1 MAHPRKAGK
10 KKTAKPIQARGITR
24 TAPVQIAAAAG
35 EGNAKRTFSIIA
47 YTGEPMSI
55 WPWDQ
60 RVVIDLDTLDLSQ
73 QRIPAL
79 YDHYAHIDHV
89 VGQVETLEVGP
100 AGLVASGF
108 FTPSS
113 GEDPAQ
119 DYCAKVLS
127 KADSGY
133 QWQASVGGN
142 PATVDEVKAGES
154 IKVNGRDYTGPCYV
168 ARGVQLREISFVVL
182 GGDRKTSAVVA
193 RNSLKGTSMKFEDWL
208 LTLGFDDA
216 STLSEVQKANL
227 MQKFQEEYPDS
238 GEATTTTTAA
248 EGEGEDDEEETPPA
262 PANAAANPPR
272 IKGSKKPNVIAAR
285 RRREAAEVER
295 IDEIRRV
302 CASADNPTLSLGS
315 GAAVRQVSI
324 AAHAIAQG
332 WSANETRREVEL
344 QQLRASRAQGPFPI
358 IHGHDRDCTMQGLQ
372 GAMILRAGGRLD
384 HPAYQS
390 QRAVAVGLPA
400 WLRMS
405 INAEQRQQAME
416 AAHRYS
422 QLSAADLC
430 REAIRL
436 DGKDAP
442 LNRQDM
448 IRAAFSGSSLSNIFT
463 TNVNA
468 VLIAT
473 YMEAPDTTA
482 TWTQETD
489 VNDFKTQ
496 DEIQLQK
503 GSGLT
508 KLPRGGEADHANRAD
523 KVESYKISRYAN
535 QFQIDEQDIIDD
547 NLSAFSDIPL
557 EMGNA
562 AARLR
567 PDLVYSIVL
576 DNPALTASGRDLF
589 NATDGNLD
597 TTAALAIATLKAA
610 VSAMM
615 LFQQNGVNLNIKA
628 THLIVPPTLI
638 YTARELVQSAT
649 VIVARGGSTD
659 TTVERGTLNTLQA
672 DQLQIVS
679 DARLENGVTD
689 PDSGTTHSGSTS
701 TWYLAS
707 TMVRTIKVAYLAGT
721 GRSPQVRPFTLDKG
735 KWGLGWDIKMDIG
748 AKAMDWRGMHKATA

>member
-1 MAHPRKAGK
+1 MAQPRKTGK
-10 KKTAKPIQARGITR
+10 KKIQARGITR

-35 EGNAKRTFSIIA
+35 EGNAKRTFSIVA
-47 YTGEPMSI
+47 YTGEPMNI
-55 WPWDQ
+55 WPWDHP
-60 RVVIDLDTLDLSQ
+60 VVIDLATLDLSQ

-113 GEDPAQ
+113 GEDQAY
-119 DYCAKVLS
+119 DYCAKVLA
-127 KADSGY
+127 KADGGY

-142 PATVDEVKAGES
+142 PATVDEVKAGET
-154 IKVNGRDYTGPCYV
+154 IKVNGRDYTGPCSV

-182 GGDRKTSAVVA
+182 GGDRRTSAVVA
-193 RNSLKGTSMKFEDWL
+193 RNPLKGTSMTFEEYL
-208 LTLGFDDA
+208 LTLGFEDTT
-216 STLSEVQKANL
+216 TLTEVQKANL
-227 MQKFQEEYPDS
+227 MQKFKKEFPEE
-238 GEATTTTTAA
+238 GEGETTTTAA
-248 EGEGEDDEEETPPA
+248 EGEGEGEEEVETPTPTN
-262 PANAAANPPR
+262 ANANPPR
-272 IKGSKKPNVIAAR
+272 IKGTKKPDVIAAR
-285 RRREAAEVER
+285 RRREAAEVAR

-302 CASADNPTLSLGS
+302 CAAADNPTMSV
-315 GAAVRQVSI
+315 GAGTAARPISI
-324 AAHAIAQG
+324 AAHAIAEG
-332 WSANETRREVEL
+332 WSVNEARREVEL

-358 IHGHDRDCTMQGLQ
+358 IHGHDRDCTIQGLQ

-390 QRAVAVGLPA
+390 QRAVAAGLPA
-400 WLRMS
+400 WLRAG
-405 INAEQRQQAME
+405 INAEQRQRAME

-422 QLSAADLC
+422 QLSAVDMC
-430 REAIRL
+430 REALRL

-442 LNRQDM
+442 INRQDM

-468 VLIAT
+468 ILIAT

-489 VNDFKTQ
+489 VSDFKTQ
-496 DEIQLQK
+496 EEIQLAK
-503 GSGLT
+503 GAGLT
-508 KLPRGGEADHANRAD
+508 KLPRGSEADHASRTD
-523 KVESYKISRYAN
+523 RLESYKISRYAQ
-535 QFQIDEQDIIDD
+535 QFVLDEQDMIDD
-547 NLSAFSDIPL
+547 NLSAFSDIPV

-567 PDLVYSIVL
+567 PDLVYSILL
-576 DNPALTASGRDLF
+576 DNPTLAATARDLF

-597 TTAALAIATLKAA
+597 TTAALAIDKLKAA

-615 LFQQNGVNLNIKA
+615 LFQDNGVNLNIKA

-649 VIVARGGSTD
+649 VIIARAGTTD
-659 TTVERGTLNTLQA
+659 AVSERGTLNTLQA

-679 DARLENGVTD
+679 DGRLENGVTD
-689 PDSGTTHSGSTS
+689 PDSGTTHSGSAT
-701 TWYLAS
+701 TWFLAS

-721 GRSPQVRPFTLDKG
+721 GRSPQVRSFVLDKG
-735 KWGLGWDIKMDIG
+735 RWGMGWDINMSLG
-748 AKAMDWRGMHKATA
+748 AKAMDWRGLHKATA